1 MAQSQVMTRNDT
13 ATLEAIPEVKRV
25 VEVRQAPHG
34 HWVGDG
40 FPVRTI
46 FAYDK
51 AQETSPF
58 LLMDYAGPLNF
69 EPAYKRRGVGEHPHR
84 GFETVTIL
92 YSGEVEHRDSAG
104 GGGKIGPGDVQWMTA
119 GSGVVHEEMHSEAYT
134 ESGGPFE
141 AIQLWVNLP
150 ARLKMTTP
158 KYQTLLS
165 AQIPDV
171 ALAGDAGRVRVIAG
185 QFGSAN
191 GPADTFTPMN
201 LWDVRLKDGHS
212 ASFTTPSGHT
222 GAVFVLKGKV
232 TVNGAKAR
240 ESEFVLLDRKGEGIR
255 IDAESEATLLILSG
269 EPIDEPVF
277 GYGPFVMNNEAEIRR
292 AMADYQSGQMGHL
305 K

>member
-1 MAQSQVMTRNDT
+1 MAQLEVKTRDHT
-13 ATLEAIPEVKRV
+13 PSLDAIPEVKRV
-25 VEVRQAPHG
+25 VEVRKAPHG

-51 AQETSPF
+51 AAETSPF
-58 LLMDYAGPLNF
+58 LLMDYAGPYHF
-69 EPAYKRRGVGEHPHR
+69 EPASRRRGVGEHPHR

-92 YSGEVEHRDSAG
+92 YSGEVEHRDSSG

-119 GSGVVHEEMHSEAYT
+119 GSGVVHEEMHSPAYT
-134 ESGGPFE
+134 KSGGAFE

-150 ARLKMTTP
+150 ARLKMTAP
-158 KYQTLLS
+158 KYQTLLAAS
-165 AQIPDV
+165 IPDV
-171 ALAGDAGRVRVIAG
+171 ALAGGAGRVRVIAG
-185 QFGSAN
+185 QFQAAK
-191 GPADTFTPMN
+191 GPAETFTPMN
-201 LWDVRLKDGHS
+201 LWDVRLSGGHS
-212 ASFTTPSGHT
+212 AGFATPPGHT
-222 GAVFVLKGKV
+222 AAVFVLKGKV
-232 TVNGAKAR
+232 TVNGAAAR
-240 ESEFVLLDRKGEGIR
+240 KSEFALLDRKGEGIR
-255 IDAESEATLLILSG
+255 IDAESDAVLLLLSG

>member
-1 MAQSQVMTRNDT
+1 MAQSQVLTREAT
-13 ATLEAIPEVKRV
+13 ATRESITEAKRV
-25 VEVRQAPHG
+25 VEVRKAPQG

-51 AQETSPF
+51 AQETTPF

-69 EPAYKRRGVGEHPHR
+69 QPAYKRRGVGEHPHR
-84 GFETVTIL
+84 GFETVTIM
-92 YSGEVEHRDSAG
+92 YSGEVEHRDSSG

-134 ESGGPFE
+134 ESGGLFE

-150 ARLKMTTP
+150 ARLKMTAP
-158 KYQTLLS
+158 KYQTLL
-165 AQIPDV
+165 ADQIPDV
-171 ALAGDAGRVRVIAG
+171 ALADDAGRVRVIAG
-185 QFGSAN
+185 GFEGAK
-191 GPADTFTPMN
+191 GPAETFTPMN
-201 LWDVRLKDGHS
+201 LWDVRLKAGRN
-212 ASFTTPSGHT
+212 ASFTTPAGHT
-222 GAVFVLKGKV
+222 GAVFVLNGKV
-232 TVNGAKAR
+232 SVNGAAAR

-255 IDAESEATLLILSG
+255 IDAESEAKLLILSG

-277 GYGPFVMNNEAEIRR
+277 GYGPFVMNNETEIRT
-292 AMADYQSGQMGHL
+292 AIADYQGGKMGHL